1 DQLRAHLKG
10 DFEIE
15 LRIAG
20 DSEIERAIEHYYG
33 HEFSIDGILK
43 EIETGEIDYTTVAEG
58 DEYSQP
64 VVRLI
69 SALLADAVER
79 AASDIHFEP
88 EQGFLRIRYRI
99 DGVLRQIRSLHKHY
113 WPAMVVRLKVMCKM
127 NIAETRAPQDGR
139 ISLTMSGHPI
149 DFRVASQPTAH
160 GENIVLRILDR
171 QKGIVPL
178 DRLGLREKELAM
190 LKLMIARPEG

>member
-1 DQLRAHLKG
+1 DKFVLALDRQQNKFIVALADTNNLVALDQLRAHIKG
-10 DFEIE
+10 DYELE

-43 EIETGEIDYTTVAEG
+43 EIETGEIDYGSVAEG

-79 AASDIHFEP
+79 GASHVHLEP
-88 EQGFLRIRYRI
+88 EQ
-99 DGVLRQIRSLHKHY
+99 
-113 WPAMVVRLKVMCKM
+113 
-127 NIAETRAPQDGR
+127 
-139 ISLTMSGHPI
+139 
-149 DFRVASQPTAH
+149 
-160 GENIVLRILDR
+160 
-171 QKGIVPL
+171 
-178 DRLGLREKELAM
+178 
-190 LKLMIARPEG
+190 